1 MIPIKPSKGSCLAQ
15 IVAILV
21 TFLIGLIAVSASAH
35 GPKGHGGQS
44 FTALEAAKK
53 GITLYDKLVAGGKL
67 DETWETGL
75 TSIKVFPRSKAN
87 ATEFVVQF
95 DRGQGEPTS
104 VFIFFDEK
112 GTYSGSNFTGE

>member
-1 MIPIKPSKGSCLAQ
+1 MTPIKPSRGIHLSQ

-21 TFLIGLIAVSASAH
+21 MLVVGLLAFSASAH

-95 DRGQGEPTS
+95 DRGQGEPSS
-104 VFIFFDEK
+104 VYIFFDEK